1 MSPASGTT
9 APSSAGLAVRVAFAA
24 YVLALVGLPLAALVA
39 QGLRGGLGGV
49 WRVVSAPVAAHALWL
64 TFWTAALMA
73 LVNAVMGTAAAWVL
87 VRYRFPGRS
96 LLSALIDLPFAVPT
110 LVAGVLLTVLL
121 GPQSDL
127 GGWLG
132 RHGVRVIFAPPAIV
146 LVLLFV
152 TLPFVVRAV
161 EPVLLELDP
170 AEEEAAWLLGA
181 GPLTTFTRVVLPAL
195 APAIL
200 SGTIRSFARALAEFG
215 SVVVVAGNIPHRTL
229 TAPVFIF
236 GEVESG
242 RPGDAAAA
250 SVVLLAASVLLLVAA
265 RQVERLTGRERG

>member
-1 MSPASGTT
+1 MSSASGTM
-9 APSSAGLAVRVAFAA
+9 APSRAGVAVRVAFAA
-24 YVLALVGLPLAALVA
+24 YALALVGLPLAALVA

-73 LVNAVMGTAAAWVL
+73 VVNAVMGTAAAWVL
-87 VRYRFPGRS
+87 VRYRFPGRAI
-96 LLSALIDLPFAVPT
+96 LSALIDLPFAVPT

-132 RHGVRVIFAPPAIV
+132 RHGLRVVFAPPSIV

-161 EPVLLELDP
+161 EPVLLALDP

-181 GPLTTFTRVVLPAL
+181 GPVTTFTRVVLPAL

-250 SVVLLAASVLLLVAA
+250 SVVLLVASVLLLVAA
-265 RQVERLTGRERG
+265 RQVERLTGRDRG